1 MLRLINKME
10 SDMASNPAVQA
21 DDLATMDVSRGE
33 LYEHGTWRPLLA
45 RLRAEAPV
53 HYCPDSIFGPY
64 WSISRY
70 EDIVAVEANPE
81 VFSSS
86 WEHGGIVI
94 FDMQDTNVQLRM
106 FIAMD
111 NPEHDEKR
119 KTIAPALTP
128 SEMQKLVAPLRQ
140 RTCDVLD
147 ALPVGEPVDWVSN
160 VSIPLTTAMIA
171 TLFDWPWEE
180 RDKLPIWSDWAA
192 KIDVGPDPELNA
204 EREAHVFEMAAAF
217 KKLFDERK
225 AQPPKAD
232 LLSMMAHSTAMGD
245 MDEQRFIGAIALLLV
260 GGNDTTRN
268 SMSGLVDFITKNPDQ
283 WAKVKADPALATTA
297 ATETIRLQTPIAH
310 MRRTAVADYELNG
323 QTIKKGDKVVLWYN
337 SGNRDES
344 VFADAEI
351 WDVTR
356 ANSRRHLSFGYGI
369 HRCLGARLAELQLQT
384 LIEEMVARNMEIAL
398 AETPER
404 IPSCFTH
411 GFHKMMVQISKG

>member
-1 MLRLINKME
+1 MME
-10 SDMASNPAVQA
+10 SDMATVLENPA

-33 LYEHGTWRPLLA
+33 LYEQGSWRPLFA
-45 RLRAEAPV
+45 KLRAQAPV

-64 WSISRY
+64 WSVTKY
-70 EDIVAVEANPE
+70 EDIVAVEGNPE

-128 SEMQKLVAPLRQ
+128 SEMQKLIGPLRQ
-140 RTCDVLD
+140 RTEDILD
-147 ALPVGEPVDWVSN
+147 GLPVGEPIDWVSH

-171 TLFDWPWEE
+171 TLFDWPWDE
-180 RDKLPIWSDWAA
+180 RDKLPAWSDWAA
-192 KIDVGPDPELNA
+192 KIDIGPDPVLNA

-225 AQPPKAD
+225 ALPPKAD
-232 LLSMMAHSTAMGD
+232 LLSMMAHSSAMGD

-268 SMSGLVDFITKNPDQ
+268 SMSGLVDFINKNPDQ
-283 WAKVKADPALATTA
+283 WAKVKADPSLASTA
-297 ATETIRLQTPIAH
+297 ATETIRLQTPICH
-310 MRRTAVADYELNG
+310 MRRTAVVDTVLNG
-323 QTIKKGDKVVLWYN
+323 QQIKKGDKVVLWYN
-337 SGNRDES
+337 SGNRDEA
-344 VFADAEI
+344 VFDDAEV
-351 WDVTR
+351 WNVTR
-356 ANSRRHLSFGYGI
+356 ENSRRHLSFGYGI

-384 LIEEMVARNMEIAL
+384 LIEEMAKRDMDVKFASE
-398 AETPER
+398 PER
-404 IPSCFTH
+404 LPSCFTH
-411 GFHKMMVQISKG
+411 GFHKLMVTVSKG